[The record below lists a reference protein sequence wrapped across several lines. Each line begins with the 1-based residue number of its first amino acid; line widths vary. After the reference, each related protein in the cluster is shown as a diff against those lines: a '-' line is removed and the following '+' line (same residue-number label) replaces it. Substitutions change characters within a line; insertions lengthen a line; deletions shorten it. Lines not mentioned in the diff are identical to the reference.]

1 MNHKI
6 KNILVTGGGGYIG
19 TNLVRNLLEEG
30 YKVRVIDTFWFGD
43 HLKKNKNLKILKKDM
58 RNIAEKDLE
67 LVELLFETVLGRE
80 LYGKL
85 KIYQYSI
92 SIFRS

>member
-67 LVELLFETVLGRE
+67 
-80 LYGKL
+80 
-85 KIYQYSI
+85 KID
-92 SIFRS
+92 

>member
-43 HLKKNKNLKILKKDM
+43 HLKKNKNLKILLFY
-58 RNIAEKDLE
+58 EKYNE
-67 LVELLFETVLGRE
+67 II
-80 LYGKL
+80 LYN
-85 KIYQYSI
+85 
-92 SIFRS
+92 

>member
-43 HLKKNKNLKILKKDM
+43 HLKKNKNLKILKRK
-58 RNIAEKDLE
+58 K
-67 LVELLFETVLGRE
+67 LLQIQLSI
-80 LYGKL
+80 LKKKL
-85 KIYQYSI
+85 MNLLKN
-92 SIFRS
+92 

>member
-43 HLKKNKNLKILKKDM
+43 YLKKNKID
-58 RNIAEKDLE
+58 
-67 LVELLFETVLGRE
+67 
-80 LYGKL
+80 
-85 KIYQYSI
+85 
-92 SIFRS
+92 